1 MAKKIIFIQK
11 CNFNNIFVLCYII
24 VGIIN
29 NIIKYYKNPRNSIS
43 TEDQNEFKKYLLP
56 YQILVLYIGNISDFL
71 ALIPFFIRKKL
82 SKDNKQIDKLDSSK
96 SNEDKNE
103 DNESKQLIYNDAIS
117 EQANKRKKI
126 IIIYIIILSIL
137 DFLICLFL
145 FCIISFFLKNYY
157 IFIILIVQSQSILF
171 FNLFRVI

>member
-1 MAKKIIFIQK
+1 M
-11 CNFNNIFVLCYII
+11 
-24 VGIIN
+24 
-29 NIIKYYKNPRNSIS
+29 
-43 TEDQNEFKKYLLP
+43 
-56 YQILVLYIGNISDFL
+56 
-71 ALIPFFIRKKL
+71 RKKL

-96 SNEDKNE
+96 SNEDKKE